1 MKHSNRKKGG
11 IWKNNGLSIVFIGL
25 FFFTWIAQAFTGFR
39 QFNEEMQEQGGATV
53 GFVQYLGSGHFI
65 EATFENWESEFL
77 QMALFVVLT
86 ACLYQRG
93 SSESNDPDKKEA
105 QEPVTKDSPWP
116 VRRGGL
122 VRKIYENSLSIALFV
137 LFAFSF
143 LLHWLGSW
151 EHYNKLQGLEGK
163 PQDAFF
169 AYLGNSKFWF
179 ESFQNWQSE
188 FLSVFAMVALSIFLR
203 QKGSAQSK
211 PVEAPDSKTGD

>member
-1 MKHSNRKKGG
+1 MKQKEGRKEGFWRK
-11 IWKNNGLSIVFIGL
+11 NGLSMVFLL
-25 FFFTWIAQAFTGFR
+25 FFVFTMIAQAVTGFK
-39 QFNEEMQEQGGATV
+39 QYNEELHDKGAPAVTF
-53 GFVQYLGSGHFI
+53 GHYLGTGHFI

-93 SSESNDPDKKEA
+93 SSESNDPDEKESPT
-105 QEPVTKDSPWP
+105 PVTAASPWP

-122 VRKIYENSLSIALFV
+122 VGRLYANSLSIALFT
-137 LFAFSF
+137 LFLFSF

-151 EHYNKLQGLEGK
+151 ENYNTMQALEGK
-163 PQDAFF
+163 TRATFF
-169 AYLGNSKFWF
+169 GYFVNSKLWF

-188 FLSVFAMVALSIFLR
+188 FLSVFAMVVLSIFLR

-211 PVEAPDSKTGD
+211 PVEAPDSQTGD